1 MDEPKPGKRA
11 ANALAVSERIV
22 DAAEALFD
30 KKGVAA
36 TSLAHIAAEAKV
48 STGTVFSYY
57 PAKADLIKA
66 ILKRQPTK
74 VSIKD
79 LSSGG
84 VFTPDEAMEQ
94 LKAIIARSV
103 ESGAKNAQGVG
114 AAWSAAQ
121 TDAKFAKWWEREQSR
136 RWNEL
141 KAFATLWAD
150 RGLLKAG
157 LTAAQATDILWSMTG
172 PLVFRSFVRDSGW
185 NIEQYEVWLKTVLF
199 REVLGVGTPPE
210 LR

>member
-1 MDEPKPGKRA
+1 MDEPILGKRM

-22 DAAEALFD
+22 NAAETLFD
-30 KKGVAA
+30 KKGVSA

-57 PAKADLIKA
+57 PAKADIIRA
-66 ILKRQPTK
+66 ILQRKPIK
-74 VSIKD
+74 LSIKD
-79 LSSGG
+79 LTAST
-84 VFTPDEAMEQ
+84 VITPEDAMEQ
-94 LKAIIARSV
+94 LKAIIARAL

-121 TDAKFAKWWEREQSR
+121 IDAKFAKWWEREQNR

-141 KAFATLWAD
+141 KTFALLWEEK
-150 RGLLKAG
+150 GLLKAG
-157 LTAAQATDILWSMTG
+157 LSATQATDILWSMTG
-172 PLVFRSFVRDSGW
+172 PLVFRAFVRDSGW
-185 NIEQYEVWLKTVLF
+185 QVENYERWLKTVLY

-210 LR
+210 FR

>member
-1 MDEPKPGKRA
+1 MEEPGLSKRV

-30 KKGVAA
+30 ERGVAA

-57 PAKADLIKA
+57 PAKADIIRA
-66 ILKRQPTK
+66 ILTRRPTK
-74 VSIKD
+74 LPIKD
-79 LSSGG
+79 LSS
-84 VFTPDEAMEQ
+84 TPVGTPEEALEQ
-94 LKAIIARSV
+94 LKAIIQRAV
-103 ESGAKNAQGVG
+103 EAGSKNARDIG

-121 TDAKFAKWWEREQSR
+121 IDSDFAKWWEREQSR

-141 KAFATLWAD
+141 KTFAAHWAE

-157 LTAAQATDILWSMTG
+157 LTIAEATDILWSMTG
-172 PLVFRSFVRDSGW
+172 PLVFRAFVRDSGW
-185 NIEQYEVWLKTVLF
+185 NTEQYEAWLKKVLY

-210 LR
+210 MR